1 MLTFTVLLLCASL
14 FNGVFSSAVRSFE
27 SLEVFP
33 GGARYSV
40 DSTVLLNDVARKN
53 RETGYKIKAELNVE
67 PIWSHGDEEFLLRFD
82 LFSPKLHLRGK
93 HVSAEFLPHKS
104 EWDSHRSRP
113 FYAHWNKGI
122 IENVYVEPDE
132 PLDFVNF
139 KKSLVSLFQF
149 QILDGEYTE
158 TDISGTC
165 EVMYE
170 SLSID
175 VIRKFKRRCTWQGIV
190 SSDSATDQQG
200 LDAPLPVR
208 RVHRIELG
216 EGLKGVKSIM
226 AEDAAAAARAAGV
239 GVKARAFIRLQ
250 QIGSAPSPK
259 PRPSLADAIPA
270 GMNQEKLPLT
280 PPKEEVKPVDLRS
293 ALAPHRSALEAS
305 EAAGGGGGA
314 ALARASL
321 RLIPAFRAASKEA
334 LVKEME
340 DPANGEILT
349 ALVRLLGVTA
359 SPASHSAAHTHL
371 QLARKATGDLP
382 LKYLSAVPRAH
393 NVQDSVTLELLRL
406 ASIAREPAVADSAL
420 LAAAAAAGGAGG
432 AGDVGKTV
440 AEGLAKERAKCKDDL
455 CRSTRLLAL
464 GSLRRPDSLPL
475 LLQSAGDSPGS
486 AAAALTA
493 VAKVAE
499 VQPLTAQQME
509 RVRRIAMQLDKP
521 YPLEVRAQ
529 AIDLLLTQ
537 AAAQSTARG
546 LDLLPCRLQALAGGL
561 ARAGE
566 GDAELRR

>member
-1 MLTFTVLLLCASL
+1 MLTFTVLLICASL

-149 QILDGEYTE
+149 QILDGEFTE

-226 AEDAAAAARAAGV
+226 AEDSAGAARGAGV

-250 QIGSAPSPK
+250 QIGSAPSPN
-259 PRPSLADAIPA
+259 PRPSLADAVPA

-314 ALARASL
+314 ALARAAL
-321 RLIPAFRAASKEA
+321 RLLTAFRAASKEA

-359 SPASHSAAHTHL
+359 SPASHSAAHSHL

-382 LKYLSAVPRAH
+382 HKYLSAVPRAH

-475 LLQSAGDSPGS
+475 LLQTAADTPGS

-493 VAKVAE
+493 VAKVVE

-521 YPLEVRAQ
+521 YPLE
-529 AIDLLLTQ
+529 LK
-537 AAAQSTARG
+537 
-546 LDLLPCRLQALAGGL
+546 
-561 ARAGE
+561 
-566 GDAELRR
+566 